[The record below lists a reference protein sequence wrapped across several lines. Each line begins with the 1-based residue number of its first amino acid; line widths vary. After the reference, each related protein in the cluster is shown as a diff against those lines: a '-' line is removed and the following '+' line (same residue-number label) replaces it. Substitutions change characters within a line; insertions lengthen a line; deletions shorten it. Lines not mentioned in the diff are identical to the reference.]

1 MPVGTNFSFIIEVD
15 RCPMYFNDGTNP
27 WDVAE
32 NHIRVFDF
40 SGDEYNHA
48 STKLI
53 LGQSAF
59 VIISLLHILSR
70 ML

>member
-1 MPVGTNFSFIIEVD
+1 
-15 RCPMYFNDGTNP
+15 MYFNDGTNP
-27 WDVAE
+27 WEMAE

-40 SGDEYNHA
+40 SGDEYNNA
-48 STKLI
+48 STNLI
-53 LGQSAF
+53 FGQSGF

>member
-1 MPVGTNFSFIIEVD
+1 
-15 RCPMYFNDGTNP
+15 MYFNDGTNP

-40 SGDEYNHA
+40 SGVENNNA
-48 STKLI
+48 STKLFI
-53 LGQSAF
+53 GQSAF